1 MHGLSARI
9 RAARAA
15 NHPTPERRLEL
26 ERELWLH
33 LEKEGATTSHRIP
46 TVVLVR
52 IL

>member
-1 MHGLSARI
+1 MHGLSARL

-15 NHPTPERRLEL
+15 NHPTPERQLEL

-33 LEKEGATTSHRIP
+33 LEKEGTATARGVP
-46 TVVLVR
+46 TAVFVR

>member
-1 MHGLSARI
+1 MQGLRARI

-26 ERELWLH
+26 ERDLWLH
-33 LEKEGATTSHRIP
+33 LEREGASTARGVPTT
-46 TVVLVR
+46 VFVR